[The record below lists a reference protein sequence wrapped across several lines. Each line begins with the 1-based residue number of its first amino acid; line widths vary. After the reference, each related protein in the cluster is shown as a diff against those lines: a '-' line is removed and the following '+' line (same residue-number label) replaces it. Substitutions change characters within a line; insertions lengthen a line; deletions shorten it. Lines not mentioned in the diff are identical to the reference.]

1 MAGGRTWE
9 GEVPCKGIANSGLPC
24 GEKEIAGLEYCL
36 HHVPD
41 DLLEEAEEVT
51 GIRRCRYHFLEED
64 ACRNYAVSSTEPP
77 QCKDHGANSGSY
89 QSKIAAGREVQGR
102 ATDRL
107 AEIMAENGERLLTAP
122 PVDDPLGELLAL
134 AGEVREMKEILR
146 RVVSYL
152 FSKDRVRY
160 AHSKIGEQL
169 RAEILLYERALERY
183 AAILLNIAKL
193 NIADRLATVEE
204 KQIQA
209 IETALDA
216 ALNET
221 GLDLVGQDK
230 ARKALRRHLK
240 AV

>member
-1 MAGGRTWE
+1 
-9 GEVPCKGIANSGLPC
+9 
-24 GEKEIAGLEYCL
+24 
-36 HHVPD
+36 
-41 DLLEEAEEVT
+41 
-51 GIRRCRYHFLEED
+51 
-64 ACRNYAVSSTEPP
+64 
-77 QCKDHGANSGSY
+77 
-89 QSKIAAGREVQGR
+89 
-102 ATDRL
+102 
-107 AEIMAENGERLLTAP
+107 
-122 PVDDPLGELLAL
+122 
-134 AGEVREMKEILR
+134 
-146 RVVSYL
+146 VSYL

-183 AAILLNIAKL
+183 ATILLNIAKL